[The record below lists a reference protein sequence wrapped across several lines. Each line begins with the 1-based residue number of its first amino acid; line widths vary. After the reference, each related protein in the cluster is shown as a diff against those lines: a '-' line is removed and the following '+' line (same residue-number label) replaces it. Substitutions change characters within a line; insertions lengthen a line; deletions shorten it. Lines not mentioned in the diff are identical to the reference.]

1 MAEERGVLVEME
13 LPRDEHAPGAVRE
26 ALAQVSDAD
35 PVFGDAM
42 LVASEL
48 ISNAVRH
55 SGYRAEDRLEVLV
68 ARRDGHLIVSVLDPG
83 ASGEGASS
91 ASAGAAGHQAGLD
104 GLGLMVVQQ
113 LVSEW
118 GEERGEGYRVW
129 ARLRLSSD

>member
-1 MAEERGVLVEME
+1 MAEELAVLVELE
-13 LPRDEHAPGAVRE
+13 LPCDEHAPGAVRE

-48 ISNAVRH
+48 ITNAVRH
-55 SGYRAEDRLEVLV
+55 SGCRAEDRLEVLV
-68 ARRDGHLIVSVLDPG
+68 DRREGHLIVSVLDPG
-83 ASGEGASS
+83 ASGGTAR
-91 ASAGAAGHQAGLD
+91 AAGQEAGLD

-113 LVSEW
+113 LASEW
-118 GEERGEGYRVW
+118 GEERGDGYRVW